1 VRFARIFATG
11 IAVLLLLLVN
21 FAPVYA
27 ATKPHAHGCAQPV
40 PPLMSGS
47 PGLPPATPGVILINE
62 VLNNPHSIWNCSESA
77 GTSSVATD
85 SWVELYNPQNQPFN
99 LYEARASLDS
109 GSINNAY
116 HFPFGS
122 AIAAHSY
129 LVVFPENYSLI
140 SSFLQTNNPI
150 RLLFGGVTVID
161 QVSVPTVPADTS
173 YARIPDGSASWQIT
187 TNPTIDASNLS
198 STQATAT
205 PVTTKGSGYSGS
217 GSGYSGS
224 GYATPTLVTGKQPG
238 WSKLQLPAANSSTAP
253 GTANPLVA
261 SPAPSTT
268 TNAWDAPRRI
278 LLTVLVVGLALSL
291 LWCWKLFTAH

>member
-1 VRFARIFATG
+1 MRFARIFATG

-21 FAPVYA
+21 FAPVFA

-62 VLNNPHSIWNCSESA
+62 VLNNPHSIWNCSQPTQTYALMDS
-77 GTSSVATD
+77 

-99 LYEARASLDS
+99 LYAARTSIDN
-109 GSINNAY
+109 GSNDVAF

-122 AIAAHSY
+122 GIPAHGY
-129 LVVFPENYSLI
+129 LVIFPDAYYKVLGGN
-140 SSFLQTNNPI
+140 TI

-253 GTANPLVA
+253 GTTNPLVA